1 VKRTWEEINEKIE
14 RGNIVVITAEEMT
27 ELSET
32 EGVKEACRKVD
43 VVTTGTFSP
52 MCSSGLLINTGHHT
66 PRLNYKRAWLNGV
79 PAYAGIAAVDLYLGA
94 TAQRENCDTSVTYG
108 GGHVI
113 EDLISGRRIQ
123 LKAEGYGTDCYPGRS
138 AECSYT
144 INDLENAIL
153 LNPRNCY
160 QNYNVAV
167 NASSQRTIHTY
178 MGPLLPD
185 MRNAA
190 YSSAGQLSPLLNDP
204 QYRTIGIGSRV
215 FLGGGTGYVTFMGTQ
230 HSPDTERTTGGVP
243 TGGAGTLALTGDLR
257 NMSPEY
263 LRGVCIKGYGIS
275 LAVGVGI
282 AIPILDE
289 EMAFFTGVSDADI
302 PAPVVDYSSDY
313 PGMSGDIL
321 ARTNYRD
328 LRSGEIKVKGKQ
340 VRTVS
345 LSSYSKARKIA
356 VELKKRIKSGSFR
369 LTAPV
374 APLME

>member
-1 VKRTWEEINEKIE
+1 MKRTWEEINSKID
-14 RGNIVVITAEEMT
+14 RGDIVVITAEEMT
-27 ELSET
+27 ELSKS
-32 EGVKEACRKVD
+32 EGVKEACRQVD

-66 PRLNYKRAWLNGV
+66 PRLNYKKAWLNGV

-94 TAQRENCDTSVTYG
+94 TAQRENSGNPSTYG

-113 EDLISGRRIQ
+113 EDLVSGRRIQ
-123 LKAEGYGTDCYPGRS
+123 LVAEGHGTDCYPGRS
-138 AECSYT
+138 AEGSYT
-144 INDLENAIL
+144 IDDLENAIL

-167 NASSQRTIHTY
+167 NASSERTIHTY

-204 QYRTIGIGSRV
+204 QYRTIGIGTRV

-243 TGGAGTLALTGDLR
+243 TEGAGTLALCGDLR
-257 NMSPEY
+257 YMSPEY
-263 LRGVCIKGYGIS
+263 LRGVCIKGYGVS

-289 EMAFFTGVSDADI
+289 EMAFYTSVSDADI
-302 PAPVVDYSSDY
+302 PAPVVDYSTDY
-313 PGMSGDIL
+313 PGMSGDVL

-328 LRSGEIKVKGKQ
+328 LRSGEIRIMGKQ

-356 VELKKRIKSGSFR
+356 VELKNRIKNGSFR
-369 LTAPV
+369 LTVPA

>member
-1 VKRTWEEINEKIE
+1 MKRTWEEINRKIDT
-14 RGNIVVITAEEMT
+14 GDILVLTAEEMT
-27 ELSET
+27 ELTEN

-52 MCSSGLLINTGHHT
+52 MCSSALLINTGHHT

-94 TAQRENCDTSVTYG
+94 TAQRENSETPAVYG

-113 EDLISGRRIQ
+113 EDLVSGRRIE
-123 LKAEGYGTDCYPGRS
+123 LKAEGHATDCYPGRNADTS
-138 AECSYT
+138 FT
-144 INDLENAIL
+144 LDDVKDAIL
-153 LNPRNCY
+153 QNPRNCY

-167 NASSQRTIHTY
+167 NAYSKRTIYTY

-204 QYRTIGIGSRV
+204 EYRTIGIGSRI
-215 FLGGGTGYVTFMGTQ
+215 FLGGGTGYVTFRGTQ
-230 HSPDTERTTGGVP
+230 HNPDSERTSGGVP
-243 TGGAGTLALTGDLR
+243 TSGAGTLALTGDLR
-257 NMSPEY
+257 YMSPEY
-263 LRGVCIKGYGIS
+263 LRGVCIKGYGVS
-275 LAVGVGI
+275 LAVGVGM

-289 EMAFFTGVSDADI
+289 EMAFFTSVSDADI
-302 PAPVVDYSSDY
+302 PAPIVDYSSDY
-313 PGMSGDIL
+313 PEMSGDIL
-321 ARTNYRD
+321 GRTSYRD
-328 LRSGEIKVKGKQ
+328 LRSGEIEIMGKV

-356 VELKKRIKSGSFR
+356 IELKNRIKNGSFK
-369 LTAPV
+369 LTMPV

>member
-1 VKRTWEEINEKIE
+1 MKRTWEEINDKID

-27 ELSET
+27 ELSER
-32 EGVKEACRKVD
+32 EGVKEACRQVD

-52 MCSSGLLINTGHHT
+52 MCSSGLLINTGHHA
-66 PRLNYKRAWLNGV
+66 PRINYKRAWLNGV

-94 TAQRENCDTSVTYG
+94 TAQRENGGTPSAYG

-113 EDLISGRRIQ
+113 EDLVSGRQIQ
-123 LKAEGYGTDCYPGRS
+123 LQAEGHGTDCYPGRS
-138 AECSYT
+138 AEGSYT
-144 INDLENAIL
+144 IDDLENAIL

-167 NASSQRTIHTY
+167 NASSPGTIHTY

-204 QYRTIGIGSRV
+204 EYRTIGIGSRV
-215 FLGGGTGYVTFMGTQ
+215 FLGGGIGYVTFMGTQ
-230 HSPDTERTTGGVP
+230 HNPDTERTPGGVP
-243 TGGAGTLALTGDLR
+243 NCGAGTLALCGDLR
-257 NMSPEY
+257 HMSPEY
-263 LRGVCIKGYGIS
+263 LRGVCIKGYGVS

-289 EMAFFTGVSDADI
+289 EMAFYTGVSDADI
-302 PAPVVDYSSDY
+302 PAPVIDYSSDY

-321 ARTNYRD
+321 GRTNYKE
-328 LRSGEIKVKGKQ
+328 LRSGEIKVMGKQ
-340 VRTVS
+340 VRTIS

-356 VELKKRIKSGSFR
+356 VELKNRIRNGSFR
-369 LTAPV
+369 LTVPV